1 MNQAQFLKAYD
12 AIYDIANGLLRKYNP
27 CKHDSDGICEEDRLH
42 HNGRKHGCCGGCKWL
57 TSKGCRVRA
66 LSCKL
71 WLCPG
76 VEWSRNGELTSKLF
90 KLKAIAYKYHLA
102 TSIRQ
107 PRKHSLNEYMRYY
120 QGGAE

>member
-27 CKHDSDGICEEDRLH
+27 CKHDSDGICEGDRLYR
-42 HNGRKHGCCGGCKWL
+42 NGRKHGCCGGCKWL

-71 WLCPG
+71 WLCPNMK
-76 VEWSRNGELTSKLF
+76 VRNRELRLKLWR
-90 KLKAIAYKYHLA
+90 LHIIAYKYHLA
-102 TSIRQ
+102 SDIRQ